1 MFIQINSTFCIYT
14 WTQLP
19 IKTDTAS
26 GEKKSLNSGYIY
38 KLIVTTYI
46 RRFSNLKCLY
56 LEDLGK
62 YSRYISQVHYLPV
75 NPYRLHAAST
85 DTLHTVWSQE
95 VHINR
100 NEAYRSSI
108 ILPQLR
114 RDALSTHFK
123 RTRYINIPSLSATN
137 TLKNQDYSI
146 LNLPTF
152 FTWIYEEW
160 QQLCCQNRDP
170 RDSERCQNVPF
181 RDENLLKRCM
191 HTVSRTKTINLYQNI
206 PSFLN

>member
-1 MFIQINSTFCIYT
+1 MNS
-14 WTQLP
+14 LP

-137 TLKNQDYSI
+137 TLKNKTTVFQTFPHFTHGFMENDNNYAVKAEIPEI
-146 LNLPTF
+146 LKGVKMFP
-152 FTWIYEEW
+152 
-160 QQLCCQNRDP
+160 
-170 RDSERCQNVPF
+170 SE
-181 RDENLLKRCM
+181 LK
-191 HTVSRTKTINLYQNI
+191 I
-206 PSFLN
+206 F